1 MADLDALVALIVGG
15 GRAIGAG
22 DGAAF
27 DAAVD
32 NLVIHSGR
40 DGRDKVA
47 AAMAKVFSTVL
58 GAMWEGGWQPAE
70 TARAVRRALSTRHA
84 ELAATAI
91 AAEPAAARK
100 AEAPRLWA
108 AQLDEIE
115 AERWW
120 GEGTDWLDPW
130 AERADVDWIM
140 AVQTAIEALGVL
152 LRLPAMEQL
161 LPPPSA
167 WGKAA
172 WLPATDG
179 ANEDPVLSK
188 VRALLAKAESTS
200 FEAEAEALTAKAQEL
215 MSRHSIDD
223 LLARESTAGRRDRP
237 AARRIPVD
245 DPYADAKST
254 LLSTIAMAN
263 GVRCVWH
270 PDLALMTVVGFDA
283 DLDGI
288 DALFTSLLV
297 QATRRMLA
305 EHPEPDRWGRSQTR
319 SFRQSFILSF
329 SARIGER
336 LSEAAE
342 STRQAAE
349 EELSVSLL
357 PALARRQDEVDEAVS
372 DMFPRLKRHRSR
384 SATNRQGWAAGR
396 QAADT
401 ARLDGGRA
409 PLGRASGA

>member
-1 MADLDALVALIVGG
+1 MTELDALVALVVGG
-15 GRAIGAG
+15 GRSVGAG
-22 DGAAF
+22 DGLAF

-32 NLVIHSGR
+32 QLVIHADRSGR
-40 DGRDKVA
+40 RAVGA
-47 AAMAKVFSTVL
+47 AVAKVFATVIA
-58 GAMWEGGWQPAE
+58 AMWEGGWQPGE
-70 TARAVRRALSTRHA
+70 TARAVRRELSTRHG
-84 ELAATAI
+84 ELIATAI
-91 AAEPAAARK
+91 AAEPAAART
-100 AEAPRLWA
+100 AEAPGLWV
-108 AQLDEIE
+108 AQLDELD
-115 AERWW
+115 AHRWW
-120 GEGTDWLDPW
+120 GD
-130 AERADVDWIM
+130 DVDWLGPWSARLGVEWI
-140 AVQTAIEALGVL
+140 AGLQVAIEALGVL

-172 WLPATDG
+172 WLPASDAG
-179 ANEDPVLSK
+179 HDDPVLAK

-223 LLARESTAGRRDRP
+223 LLARERPGGRRDRP
-237 AARRIPVD
+237 GARRIPVD

-254 LLSTIAMAN
+254 LLSTVASAN

-297 QATRRMLA
+297 QATRRMVA
-305 EHPEPDRWGRSQTR
+305 ERPEPDRWGRSQTR
-319 SFRQSFILSF
+319 SFRQSFLLSF
-329 SARIGER
+329 AARIGER
-336 LSEAAE
+336 LAEAADY
-342 STRQAAE
+342 SRQAAE
-349 EELSVSLL
+349 AELSVSLL

-384 SATNRQGWAAGR
+384 SATNREGWAAGR

-401 ARLDGGRA
+401 AHLDGGRA
-409 PLGRASGA
+409 HLERASGA